1 MRIHILILLVLCGC
15 AGSTSAPETD
25 DSYTLY
31 LVRHAEKQADG
42 GRDPALTGMGRHRS
56 ELLSRWF
63 LDKDI
68 KDIWSSDYKRTRDT
82 ANPLLSRLGLSVML
96 YDPRNLPE
104 LAEMLQ
110 TRRNNSVVVG
120 HSNTT
125 PELARLICAC
135 VISDMDESEYDRLIV
150 VTVTDGK
157 TSVESHSQKTLFQ
170 P

>member
-1 MRIHILILLVLCGC
+1 MRIHILLLLVLCGC

-25 DSYTLY
+25 DGYTLY
-31 LVRHAEKQADG
+31 LVRHAEKQSDG
-42 GRDPALTGMGRHRS
+42 SKDPALTGMGRHRS

-63 LDKDI
+63 LDKGI

-82 ANPLLSRLGLSVML
+82 AGPLLSRLDLSVML
-96 YDPRNLPE
+96 YDPRNLSE

-110 TRRNNSVVVG
+110 ARRSNAVVVG

-150 VTVTDGK
+150 ITNTDGE
-157 TSVESHSQKTLFQ
+157 TSIKSLSQKTLLQ

>member
-15 AGSTSAPETD
+15 AASTGTPESD

-42 GRDPALTGMGRHRS
+42 SKDPALTGMGRHRS

-63 LDKDI
+63 LDKTVT
-68 KDIWSSDYKRTRDT
+68 DIWSSDYKRTRET
-82 ANPLLSRLGLSVML
+82 AGPLLSSLDLSVML

-104 LAEMLQ
+104 LAEKLQ
-110 TRRNNSVVVG
+110 TRRNNAVVVG

-125 PELARLICAC
+125 PQLARLICTC
-135 VISDMDESEYDRLIV
+135 EIPDMDESEYDRLIAI
-150 VTVTDGK
+150 TVTNGK
-157 TSVESHSQKTLFQ
+157 TSVESLSQKTLFQ